1 MRAEVEKCIRDT
13 KIVAI
18 IRGFEPE
25 ICLKLAEAYVAGGIH
40 AVEVTYVQTD
50 RSLWK
55 KTTDAIGAIAK
66 NFGKDVSVGA
76 GTVLTL
82 EQLEMTRDAGGQ
94 FAVSPNEKPE
104 IIRACVKNDMAAIP
118 GALTPSEVVEAW
130 EAGASFVKLFPA
142 GCMGPKYVKAVKT
155 PLAQI
160 PLLAVGGITPD
171 NIADFIKAGCVG
183 AAVSGA
189 LANKEWMAAGEWGK
203 ITEVARAIVK
213 GVRP

>member
-1 MRAEVEKCIRDT
+1 M
-13 KIVAI
+13 
-18 IRGFEPE
+18 
-25 ICLKLAEAYVAGGIH
+25 
-40 AVEVTYVQTD
+40 
-50 RSLWK
+50 
-55 KTTDAIGAIAK
+55 
-66 NFGKDVSVGA
+66 
-76 GTVLTL
+76 LTS
-82 EQLEMTRDAGGQ
+82 EQLRMTRDAGGQ

-203 ITEVARAIVK
+203 ITEVARTLIERVK
-213 GVRP
+213 A